1 MMNEEIDKLIEKAKR
16 SVEAAKRLLDSGDYD
31 FSVSRAYY
39 AMFYCALLLTKD
51 LSFSKHSAVIAAFGK
66 HFVKTGL
73 VSPALH
79 SYLSNAFKDRQ
90 MGDYEAVI
98 TISRQQAENHVRNAE
113 EFVRQTSEYVKGL
126 K

>member
-1 MMNEEIDKLIEKAKR
+1 MINEEIDKLIEKAKR

-79 SYLSNAFKDRQ
+79 SYLSNAFKDSKRAIMKLLLRLPENRQ
-90 MGDYEAVI
+90 RIMREM
-98 TISRQQAENHVRNAE
+98 
-113 EFVRQTSEYVKGL
+113 L
-126 K
+126 KSS